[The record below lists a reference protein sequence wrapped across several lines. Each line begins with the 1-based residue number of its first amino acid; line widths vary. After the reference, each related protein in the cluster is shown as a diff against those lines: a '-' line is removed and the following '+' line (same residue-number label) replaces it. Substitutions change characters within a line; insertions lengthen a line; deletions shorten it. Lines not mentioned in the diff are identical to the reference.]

1 MVKVPSNTPRPSK
14 KTKVA
19 RAIPLTTRKRYHLFI
34 PALILRMEISLAC
47 SSLSVL
53 EVELGMKKDEEKQTA
68 NLLDSLHV
76 ISVDRGIA
84 GKAASCIRHY
94 QTRGRHIDFVDAVI
108 AATCLRENRVLVTYN
123 LKHYPMPEIRKQ
135 TPSEQE

>member
-1 MVKVPSNTPRPSK
+1 MPDYLLDSDVLIWCLRGRPDTVSF
-14 KTKVA
+14 V
-19 RAIPLTTRKRYHLFI
+19 
-34 PALILRMEISLAC
+34 ESISSYSLPAC